1 MAVGSFSAGLS
12 GLSANAQALS
22 VIGNNLANIN
32 TLGFK
37 ASTVAFQDLV
47 SQSLGG
53 LSINP
58 SQGGLGV
65 SIGAVSPVF
74 SQGAIETS
82 RMATHVAIQGNGFF
96 ILEGPAG
103 RSYTRAGNF
112 SFDDSGT
119 LVSTDGHEVQ
129 AYTTTDP
136 VTGAI
141 ITSGSTAAISVPPGV
156 LRNPVPSSQFQTI
169 SNLNADANVGDNFAV
184 AIQINDALGAAH
196 LLTLEYTNTAPG
208 AWNYALTVEGGEIT
222 GGTVGTPFTLATGS
236 VGFDSFGVLS
246 SVNGALPADI
256 SITTPTWTNG
266 AAANTLEWDIM
277 ANGNTTPTIT
287 GFSAPSATSSIAQ
300 NGQPAGLIT
309 NVVINPDGQI
319 VALSGAGRSVV
330 LGQLALAVF
339 NNPQGLVKLGSNQ
352 YGEGQSAGLPN
363 VGIAGNGGRGTLV
376 GSALEQSNVDMAQ
389 EFTQMILAQRGYQ
402 ANARTITV
410 SDQLL
415 METLNLKQ

>member
-12 GLSANAQALS
+12 GLAANAQALS

-65 SIGAVSPVF
+65 SVGAVSPVF

-82 RMATHVAIQGNGFF
+82 RMATHIAIQGNGFF
-96 ILEGPAG
+96 ILDGPTG

-112 SFDDSGT
+112 SFDSAGT

-129 AYTTTDP
+129 AYTSTDP
-136 VTGAI
+136 ITGEI
-141 ITSGSTAAISVPPGV
+141 VTSGATSAITVPPGV
-156 LRNPVPSSQFQTI
+156 LRDPVATTQFQTV
-169 SNLNADANVGDNFAV
+169 SNLDAGAAVGETFSV

-196 LLTLEYTNTAPG
+196 VTTLTYTNTAPG
-208 AWNYALTVEGGEIT
+208 AWSYALTVEGGEIA
-222 GGTVGTPFTLATGS
+222 GGTAGTPFTLATGS
-236 VGFDSFGVLS
+236 VTFDSS
-246 SVNGALPADI
+246 GALATINGGAPADVT
-256 SITTPTWTNG
+256 ITTPAWTNG
-266 AAANTLEWDIM
+266 AAANTLSWDILT
-277 ANGNTTPTIT
+277 GTTTIPTLT
-287 GFSAPSATSSIAQ
+287 GFAAPSATSSIAQ
-300 NGQPAGLIT
+300 NGEPAGLIT

-330 LGQLALAVF
+330 LGQLAMAVF

-376 GSALEQSNVDMAQ
+376 GAALEQSNVDMAQ

>member
-12 GLSANAQALS
+12 GLAANAQALS

-82 RMATHVAIQGNGFF
+82 RMATHVAIQGNGLF
-96 ILEGPAG
+96 ILEGPTG
-103 RSYTRAGNF
+103 RTYTRAGNF
-112 SFDDSGT
+112 SFNAAGT
-119 LVSTDGHEVQ
+119 LVSTDGHNVQ
-129 AYTTTDP
+129 AYTATDP
-136 VTGAI
+136 VTGDI
-141 ITSGSTAAISVPPGV
+141 VTSGATSSITVPPGV
-156 LRNPVPSSQFQTI
+156 LRNPIATTQFQTI
-169 SNLNADANVGDNFAV
+169 SNLDASANLNDTFSV
-184 AIQINDALGAAH
+184 AIQLYDALGATHGAT
-196 LLTLEYTNTAPG
+196 LTYTNTGPG
-208 AWNYALTVEGGEIT
+208 AWSYDLTVEGAEVT
-222 GGTVGTPFTLATGS
+222 GGTAGTPFSLDTGT
-236 VGFDSFGVLS
+236 VTFDSAGALLT
-246 SVNGALPADI
+246 VNGAAPDDVA
-256 SITTPTWTNG
+256 ITTPTWTNG
-266 AAANTLEWDIM
+266 ASANTLEWDILSGTS
-277 ANGNTTPTIT
+277 ALPTLT
-287 GFSAPSATSSIAQ
+287 GFAAPSATSSIAQ
-300 NGQPAGLIT
+300 NGEPAGLIT

-330 LGQLALAVF
+330 LGQLAMAVF

-376 GSALEQSNVDMAQ
+376 GAALEQSNVDMAQ

>member
-169 SNLNADANVGDNFAV
+169 SNLNADSNVGDNFAV

-208 AWNYALTVEGGEIT
+208 AWSYALTVEGGEIT